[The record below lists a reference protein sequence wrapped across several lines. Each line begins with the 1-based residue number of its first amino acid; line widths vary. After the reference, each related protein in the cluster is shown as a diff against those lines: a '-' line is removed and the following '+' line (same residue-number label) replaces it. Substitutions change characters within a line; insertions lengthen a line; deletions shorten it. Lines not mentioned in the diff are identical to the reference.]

1 MAARKCAGCSRWSP
15 RRGRFNPILKTFY
28 DRLVADGKAKKL
40 ALIAVMRKRISLFNR
55 LLKNPK
61 FKFA

>member
-1 MAARKCAGCSRWSP
+1 MFRVAAARPP
-15 RRGRFNPILKTFY
+15 RPAARYNPILKAVY

-40 ALIAVMRKRISLFNR
+40 ALIALMRKLIILLNL

-61 FKFA
+61 FKLA

>member
-1 MAARKCAGCSRWSP
+1 MAVLSAA
-15 RRGRFNPILKTFY
+15 RFNPILKTFY
-28 DRLVADGKAKKL
+28 DRLVADGKAKKI